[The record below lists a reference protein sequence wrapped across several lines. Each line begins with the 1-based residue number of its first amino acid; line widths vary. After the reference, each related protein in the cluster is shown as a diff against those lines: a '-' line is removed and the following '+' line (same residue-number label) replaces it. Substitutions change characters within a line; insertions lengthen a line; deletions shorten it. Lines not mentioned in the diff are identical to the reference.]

1 MPVTPRQVSVTPK
14 GLRWWRTGHPWIYR
28 DDIAKGDKSSAGE
41 LVRVVGPA
49 GDVLGQYFFNPA
61 SKIALRLVSRDDA
74 PVDRGVWEARLRA
87 AIAYRQRVVR
97 DSTAYRLIASEA
109 DGFPGLIVDRYGDVL
124 VLQGTSLGIERLMP
138 LLLELLQEAMHPTAI
153 VARNDLAIRALEGLP
168 REAALA
174 AGERPGPIEI
184 QEGPCRFMV
193 DVWTGQKTGWY
204 LDQRENRLAA
214 ARVARG
220 RALDAFS
227 YQGAFA
233 CHLAR
238 SAESVVA
245 VDSSEAAVA
254 KIAEHAALN
263 GLANVTPVHAKAFDY
278 LKRADQ
284 DGARFDTIVLDPP
297 AFAKAKTD
305 VPAATRGYK
314 ELNLRALKLL
324 TPGGHLI
331 TCSCSHNLDEPAFLD
346 LLRAAAADAGRTVR
360 VVESRTQA
368 LDHPILLTLPESK
381 YLKCYILEA
390 A

>member
-1 MPVTPRQVSVTPK
+1 MSDVRVTTK
-14 GLRWWRTGHPWIYR
+14 GMRWWRTGHPWIYR
-28 DDIAKGDKSSAGE
+28 DDIAKGDKSAAGE

-61 SKIALRLVSRDDA
+61 SKIALRLVSREA
-74 PVDRGVWEARLRA
+74 AFVDRAVWEQRLRQA
-87 AIAYRQRVVR
+87 LAYRQRVVR
-97 DSTAYRLIASEA
+97 DSTAYRVIASEA

-124 VLQGTSLGIERLMP
+124 VLQSTSLGIERVLP
-138 LLLELLQEAMHPTAI
+138 ILVDLLQEVVRPSAI
-153 VARNDLAIRALEGLP
+153 VARHDAAIRTLEGLP
-168 REAALA
+168 RESKLL
-174 AGERPGPIEI
+174 AGERPGPLEI
-184 QEGPCRFMV
+184 QEGPCRFLV

-204 LDQRENRLAA
+204 LDQRENRQAA
-214 ARVARG
+214 ARSARG
-220 RALDAFS
+220 RVLDVFS
-227 YQGAFA
+227 YQGGFA

-238 SAESVVA
+238 HAESVVA
-245 VDSSEAAVA
+245 VESSEAAVA

-263 GLANVTPVHAKAFDY
+263 GLTNVTPVHAKAFDY

-284 DGARFDTIVLDPP
+284 GGTRFDTIVLDPP
-297 AFAKAKTD
+297 AFAKAKAD

-331 TCSCSHNLDEPAFLD
+331 TCSCSYNLDDAAFLD
-346 LLRAAAADAGRTVR
+346 ILRAAAADAGRTVR
-360 VVESRTQA
+360 IVESRTQS